1 MVCLSGQ
8 MKRYHV
14 SDFLKCRRVSDLC
27 NHMVHWD
34 TVNKKSNVSNISYY
48 IDIDKLTKHT
58 KMLHFN
64 FSIHF
69 ILVWEMAIL
78 ES

>member
-1 MVCLSGQ
+1 
-8 MKRYHV
+8 MKRYNV
-14 SDFLKCRRVSDLC
+14 SDFLKCRRVNDLC
-27 NHMVHWD
+27 SHVAHWD

-48 IDIDKLTKHT
+48 IDYIDIDIDKLTKHT

-69 ILVWEMAIL
+69 ILVQEMAIL